1 MVRSKAQTHFVVQDD
16 DKSKLNFSLKGATLQ
31 NPISIQRPGSGRLG
45 STLPLE
51 YSGESRTNRLV
62 SADSSAAAKPVL
74 KQQPGPGGLGTQ
86 RKGPIMMSRESSAK
100 SKFGHCLVS
109 VDSSAAGPSSHRT
122 VTSSRRHP
130 AVPSD
135 EGHSMKVVTR
145 DRTTRTP
152 ARSVRSLAGNI
163 LQNRAATQTT
173 TALPYKVLSSP
184 GPSEDSGVGLYRQIM
199 TNDLSLNTSQIS
211 AATRTTI
218 AAPSTILPSPA
229 PSEGSGV
236 GLYRPMM
243 ANDSDLSLNNDYAFI
258 PLIILRFHLRYQLAA
273 LF

>member
-1 MVRSKAQTHFVVQDD
+1 MNAKFGT
-16 DKSKLNFSLKGATLQ
+16 
-31 NPISIQRPGSGRLG
+31 
-45 STLPLE
+45 
-51 YSGESRTNRLV
+51 RLV
-62 SADSSAAAKPVL
+62 SADSSA
-74 KQQPGPGGLGTQ
+74 G
-86 RKGPIMMSRESSAK
+86 R
-100 SKFGHCLVS
+100 
-109 VDSSAAGPSSHRT
+109 PSSRRT
-122 VTSSRRHP
+122 VTPSRRRP
-130 AVPSD
+130 APSD
-135 EGHSMKVVTR
+135 SINVIVTR
-145 DRTTRTP
+145 PVWNRTTRTP
-152 ARSVRSLAGNI
+152 ARSVRSLARNI
-163 LQNRAATQTT
+163 SQSRAATRTT

-218 AAPSTILPSPA
+218 AAPSTILPSPT

>member
-1 MVRSKAQTHFVVQDD
+1 MILRRMVRSKAQTHFIVQDD

-86 RKGPIMMSRESSAK
+86 RKGPIMTSRESSAK
-100 SKFGHCLVS
+100 SKFGHRLVS

-122 VTSSRRHP
+122 VTSSRCHP

-163 LQNRAATQTT
+163 LQNRAATRTT

-184 GPSEDSGVGLYRQIM
+184 GPSEDSGVGLYCQIM
-199 TNDLSLNTSQIS
+199 TNDLSPITSLNS
-211 AATRTTI
+211 ATTQTTT
-218 AAPSTILPSPA
+218 APPNKVLSSRAPA
-229 PSEGSGV
+229 EDSGV
-236 GLYRPMM
+236 GLDRQMM
-243 ANDSDLSLNNDYAFI
+243 ANNSDQLLNND
-258 PLIILRFHLRYQLAA
+258 
-273 LF
+273 

>member
-1 MVRSKAQTHFVVQDD
+1 MNAKFGT
-16 DKSKLNFSLKGATLQ
+16 
-31 NPISIQRPGSGRLG
+31 
-45 STLPLE
+45 
-51 YSGESRTNRLV
+51 RLV
-62 SADSSAAAKPVL
+62 SADSSA
-74 KQQPGPGGLGTQ
+74 G
-86 RKGPIMMSRESSAK
+86 R
-100 SKFGHCLVS
+100 
-109 VDSSAAGPSSHRT
+109 PSSRRT
-122 VTSSRRHP
+122 VTPSRRRP
-130 AVPSD
+130 APSD
-135 EGHSMKVVTR
+135 SINVIVTR
-145 DRTTRTP
+145 PVWNRTTRTP
-152 ARSVRSLAGNI
+152 ARSVRSLARNI
-163 LQNRAATQTT
+163 
-173 TALPYKVLSSP
+173 
-184 GPSEDSGVGLYRQIM
+184 YRQIM